1 MAIAVRKGERDLVV
15 GLDVGTS
22 KVAALVGEYDAD
34 GNLSLIGFGQSPTNK
49 GLRRGSVVDIES
61 TSFAI
66 QRAIDAAGAMS
77 NCEIGSVWV
86 GVAGDHVISMDSKGM
101 TGTAGREI
109 TAADIHQVVQSAKAV
124 KIPDG
129 QQILYSEPQE
139 FRIDGQDGIRKPQ
152 GMTGHRLEADV
163 HIVTTAT
170 NNVQNIVKCVERCG
184 LAVTGTVLDPIAAAT
199 AVLNDDEKELG
210 VALIDIGG
218 GTTDIA
224 IYTRGALRYTT
235 VLPIAGEQIT
245 NDLAYGLTTPPA
257 QAEEIKRKFASLHPL
272 DDRAQDEEI
281 EVPGV
286 SGRQPR
292 RISRDTMMRICR
304 PRVEEILGY
313 IQEAIRRSGY
323 HEMINAGVVL
333 TGGTAAMPG
342 LVELCE
348 DFLQMPTRLGL
359 PQGISGNHDAL
370 KNPANATGVGLIL
383 HGRRL
388 EAQGAI
394 PASVGVQT
402 DPALDRLKRWFKEHF

>member
-1 MAIAVRKGERDLVV
+1 
-15 GLDVGTS
+15 
-22 KVAALVGEYDAD
+22 
-34 GNLSLIGFGQSPTNK
+34 
-49 GLRRGSVVDIES
+49 
-61 TSFAI
+61 
-66 QRAIDAAGAMS
+66 
-77 NCEIGSVWV
+77 
-86 GVAGDHVISMDSKGM
+86 
-101 TGTAGREI
+101 
-109 TAADIHQVVQSAKAV
+109 
-124 KIPDG
+124 
-129 QQILYSEPQE
+129 
-139 FRIDGQDGIRKPQ
+139 
-152 GMTGHRLEADV
+152 
-163 HIVTTAT
+163 
-170 NNVQNIVKCVERCG
+170 
-184 LAVTGTVLDPIAAAT
+184 VLDPIAAAT

-272 DDRAQDEEI
+272 DDRAQEEEI

-388 EAQGAI
+388 EAQGGV
-394 PASVGVQT
+394 PAHVGPQV